1 MKTCII
7 EIRMNREERKP
18 QEVSMKVK
26 KIQETVNHSDGA
38 PKSNVPPFKE
48 EADFSIIDG
57 N

>member
-1 MKTCII
+1 M
-7 EIRMNREERKP
+7 RMNREERKP